1 MNNSKIK
8 LLKNIHFRGDL
19 IGKYQANPIVSTNKY
34 SKISL
39 IETTI
44 SKTEICTEIDFF
56 NHSKNILEY
65 NKVEDVTIKLAD
77 NKDLKD
83 YRFVEDITNLKIGNV
98 SLSDQIKDGAQTFGV
113 IQGSAMFTLKKEEEV
128 PIIIY
133 QKPKED
139 LEIIFLDIDKKN
151 RKKDLIRLLKYAL
164 KFLIAIGLF
173 CFLVFIISNID
184 FNAKKKQ
191 FFDFKDQVET
201 KLTSKTIR
209 LTTTGGQNFALLTIA
224 GIKQN
229 FLLDTGASM
238 STVPSYFIDQLI
250 KEGYLTPEIHFIK
263 HEQFRIADG
272 NVIEGEIWRIPKI
285 KIGNETIYNVEF
297 SSVSSENAPFLL
309 GMSTLERL
317 GNYSI
322 IPNENKIIINNK

>member
-19 IGKYQANPIVSTNKY
+19 NGKYEARPIVNTNND

-44 SKTEICTEIDFF
+44 SNTEICTELEFF
-56 NHSKNILEY
+56 NHTQNILEY
-65 NKVEDVTIKLAD
+65 NNVQDVTIKLND
-77 NKDLKD
+77 NNDLQD
-83 YRFVEDITNLKIGNV
+83 YRFVEDITNLKIGDV
-98 SLSDQIKDGAQTFGV
+98 SLSDQIKDGTQTFGV
-113 IQGSAMFTLKKEEEV
+113 IQGNAMFTLKKEEEV
-128 PIIIY
+128 TINIY

-139 LEIIFLDIDKKN
+139 LEIIFPDIDKIK
-151 RKKDLIRLLKYAL
+151 RKKELIKLLKSAL
-164 KFLIAIGLF
+164 IFLLVIGLF
-173 CFLVFIISNID
+173 CFLVFTISNID

-191 FFDFKDQVET
+191 FIDFKDQVET
-201 KLTSKTIR
+201 KFTSKTIR
-209 LTTTGGQNFALLTIA
+209 LTNKGGQNYALITID
-224 GIKQN
+224 GVKQN

-250 KEGYLTPEIHFIK
+250 KKGYIIPEIHFIK

-272 NVIEGEIWRIPKI
+272 NTMEGGIWRIPKI
-285 KIGNETIYNVEF
+285 KLGNETIYNVEF

-322 IPNENKIIINNK
+322 VPNENKIIINKK

>member
-1 MNNSKIK
+1 MNTSKIK
-8 LLKNIHFRGDL
+8 LFKNIHLRGEL
-19 IGKYQANPIVSTNKY
+19 NGKYEAMSIDNANNH

-44 SKTEICTEIDFF
+44 SETEICSELDFF
-56 NHSKNILEY
+56 NLTQNILEY
-65 NKVEDVTIKLAD
+65 TKVEDVTIKLAN
-77 NKDLKD
+77 NKDLND
-83 YRFVEDITNLKIGNV
+83 YRFVEDITNLKIGDV
-98 SLSDQIKDGAQTFGV
+98 SLSNQIKDGSQTFGV
-113 IQGSAMFTLKKEEEV
+113 IQGSAIFTLKKEEEV
-128 PIIIY
+128 IININ
-133 QKPKED
+133 QNPKED
-139 LEIIFLDIDKKN
+139 LEIIFPDIDKIK
-151 RKKDLIRLLKYAL
+151 RKEYLLKL
-164 KFLIAIGLF
+164 FKSILLFLLVTGLF

-191 FFDFKDQVET
+191 FTDFKDQVET
-201 KLTSKTIR
+201 TLTSKTIR
-209 LTTTGGQNFALLTIA
+209 LTNSGGQNYALLTID

-238 STVPSYFIDQLI
+238 STVPSYFINQLI
-250 KEGYLTPEIHFIK
+250 KKGYITPEIHFIK

-272 NVIEGEIWRIPKI
+272 NTIEGGIWRIPKI
-285 KIGNETIYNVEF
+285 KIGDEIIYNVEF

-322 IPNENKIIINNK
+322 VPSENKIIINK

>member
-184 FNAKKKQ
+184 FNVKKKQ

-272 NVIEGEIWRIPKI
+272 NVIEGGIWRIPKI

-322 IPNENKIIINNK
+322 IPNENKIIINKK

>member
-272 NVIEGEIWRIPKI
+272 NVIEGGIWRIPKI

-322 IPNENKIIINNK
+322 IPNENKIIINKK

>member
-19 IGKYQANPIVSTNKY
+19 NGKYKAKDFSTVNNG
-34 SKISL
+34 SKILL

-44 SKTEICTEIDFF
+44 SETEKCSELDFF
-56 NHSKNILEY
+56 NHTHNILEY
-65 NKVEDVTIKLAD
+65 TKVEDVTIKLAN
-77 NKDLKD
+77 NKDIKD
-83 YRFVEDITNLKIGNV
+83 YRFVEDITNLKIGDV
-98 SLSDQIKDGAQTFGV
+98 SLSKQIKDGTETFGI
-113 IQGSAMFTLKKEEEV
+113 IQGSAMFTIKKEEE
-128 PIIIY
+128 ITINIY

-139 LEIIFLDIDKKN
+139 LEIIFPDIDKIK
-151 RKKDLIRLLKYAL
+151 RKKDLIKLLKSTL
-164 KFLIAIGLF
+164 MFLLVIGLF

-191 FFDFKDQVET
+191 FFDFRDQVET

-209 LTTTGGQNFALLTIA
+209 LTNSGGQNYALLTID
-224 GIKQN
+224 GVKQN

-250 KEGYLTPEIHFIK
+250 KKRYITPEIHFIR

-272 NVIEGEIWRIPKI
+272 NTIKGGIWRIPKI
-285 KIGNETIYNVEF
+285 KIGSETIYNVEF

-322 IPNENKIIINNK
+322 VPNENKIIINK

>member
-1 MNNSKIK
+1 MNNSKIT

-19 IGKYQANPIVSTNKY
+19 IGKYEARPIVSTNKY

-44 SKTEICTEIDFF
+44 SKTEICTELDFF
-56 NHSKNILEY
+56 NHNKNILEY

-83 YRFVEDITNLKIGNV
+83 YRFVEDITNLKICNV
-98 SLSDQIKDGAQTFGV
+98 SLSDQIKEGSTTYGM
-113 IQGSAMFTLKKEEEV
+113 IQGKAVFTLKKKEEIKINVYE
-128 PIIIY
+128 
-133 QKPKED
+133 KPKEELEIVFPD
-139 LEIIFLDIDKKN
+139 LEKIK
-151 RKKDLIRLLKYAL
+151 RKESFIKRLKYL
-164 KFLIAIGLF
+164 LFFLLSIAVLYLLIQ
-173 CFLVFIISNID
+173 FISSID
-184 FNAKKKQ
+184 FDAKKKQ
-191 FFDFKDQVET
+191 LIEFKDNVET
-201 KLTSKTIR
+201 KITSRTIR
-209 LTTTGGQNFALLTIA
+209 LTKSGGQNYALLTID
-224 GIKQN
+224 GVKQN

-238 STVPSYFIDQLI
+238 STVPLYFIEGLI
-250 KEGYLTPEIHFIK
+250 KKGYITPEIHFIR

-272 NVIEGEIWRIPKI
+272 NTVEGGIWRIPKI

-297 SSVSSENAPFLL
+297 SSVSSENAPYLL

-322 IPNENKIIINNK
+322 VPNENKIIIKK

>member
-65 NKVEDVTIKLAD
+65 DKVEDVTIKLAD

-173 CFLVFIISNID
+173 CFLVFIVSNID

-272 NVIEGEIWRIPKI
+272 NVIEGGIWRIPKI

-322 IPNENKIIINNK
+322 IPNENKIIINKK

>member
-8 LLKNIHFRGDL
+8 LLKNIHFRGNL
-19 IGKYQANPIVSTNKY
+19 NGKYEANPIVNSNKD

-44 SKTEICTEIDFF
+44 SKTEICTELDFY
-56 NHSKNILEY
+56 NHSQNILEY
-65 NKVEDVTIKLAD
+65 NTVEDVTIKLAD

-83 YRFVEDITNLKIGNV
+83 YRFVEDITNLKIGDV
-98 SLSDQIKDGAQTFGV
+98 SLFNNIKDGAQTFGV

-128 PIIIY
+128 TINIY
-133 QKPKED
+133 KKPKED
-139 LEIIFLDIDKKN
+139 LEIIFPEIDKIK
-151 RKKDLIRLLKYAL
+151 RKKELIKLLKSTL
-164 KFLIAIGLF
+164 IFLLAIGLF

-191 FFDFKDQVET
+191 FVDFKDQVET
-201 KLTSKTIR
+201 KFTTKTIR
-209 LTTTGGQNFALLTIA
+209 LTNTGGQNYAQITIA

-238 STVPSYFIDQLI
+238 STVPSYFINQLI
-250 KEGYLTPEIHFIK
+250 NKGYIIPEVHFIK

-272 NVIEGEIWRIPKI
+272 NTIEGGIWRIPKI

-322 IPNENKIIINNK
+322 VPNENKIIINNK